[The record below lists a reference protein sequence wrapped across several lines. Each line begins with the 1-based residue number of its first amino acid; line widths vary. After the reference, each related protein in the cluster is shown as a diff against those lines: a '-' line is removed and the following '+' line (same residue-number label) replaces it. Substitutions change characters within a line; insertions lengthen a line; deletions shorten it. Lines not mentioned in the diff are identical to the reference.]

1 MLRDNRFLV
10 NLYQCVFFSLTYLDV
25 INPSLAF
32 LTQSFFAGRFYAPIL
47 DPALIHNQ
55 LVEPIL

>member
-10 NLYQCVFFSLTYLDV
+10 NLYQCASFSLTYLDV

-32 LTQSFFAGRFYAPIL
+32 LTKSLFAGRFYAPIL
-47 DPALIHNQ
+47 DPELIHNK
-55 LVEPIL
+55 LIEPI